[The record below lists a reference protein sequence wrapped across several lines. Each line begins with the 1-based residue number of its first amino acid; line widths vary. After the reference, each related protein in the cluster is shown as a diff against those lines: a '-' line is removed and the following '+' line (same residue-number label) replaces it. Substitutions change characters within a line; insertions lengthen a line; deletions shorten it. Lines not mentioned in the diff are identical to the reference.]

1 MDSPIS
7 SRTILQCRKRTW
19 ALDAKGLDQTV
30 NWNFDILPDF
40 IFNGLRDGAVY
51 GAVALALVLIFKATT
66 LINFA
71 TGELAMLG
79 AFFVYVL
86 NIERGW
92 WLWLSILV
100 AMLVSAAIG
109 AAVERALVRPFDPD
123 DHLPVVLIT
132 LGLFLIINAVAGDI
146 WNYQVRRVNDPF
158 GAFPSWVPNGSELK
172 TTSDGMISC
181 APNSEG
187 VLREVAAG
195 TVDAETCD
203 MVGRTFWEVIGA
215 RLHYRTIGTWVAL
228 ALALVALAI
237 ILGKTKAGLAFRAVS
252 SNAESA
258 RLVGV
263 NTGRTLGFGW
273 ALASVFGTLGAA
285 LVAPALG
292 GVNPNMML
300 TILIYALAA
309 AALGGLDSLGGAVIG
324 GLAVGLIKAVL
335 VSWFGVVVMGQA
347 YFSILQLAMA
357 FLLILIVLLFRPAG
371 LFGTR
376 RIERV

>member
-1 MDSPIS
+1 MDRLNS
-7 SRTILQCRKRTW
+7 SRTILLCRKRTW
-19 ALDAKGLDQTV
+19 ARDPKGLGQKV

-51 GAVALALVLIFKATT
+51 AAVALALVLIFKATT

-86 NIERGW
+86 NVEQGL
-92 WLWLSILV
+92 WLWLSILI
-100 AMLVSAAIG
+100 AMAVSAVIG

-132 LGLFLIINAVAGDI
+132 LGLFLLINAVAGDI

-158 GAFPSWVPNGSELK
+158 GAFPGWVPNGSELK
-172 TTSDGMISC
+172 KGSDGMLSC
-181 APNSEG
+181 VEVDGS
-187 VLREVAAG
+187 LQEVAAG

-203 MVGRTFWEVIGA
+203 LVGRTFWEVLGA
-215 RLHYRTIGTWVAL
+215 RLHYRTIGIWASL
-228 ALALVALAI
+228 AVALVALAL

-285 LVAPALG
+285 LVSPALG

-300 TILIYALAA
+300 AILIYALAG
-309 AALGGLDSLGGAVIG
+309 AALGGLDSLGGAIVG
-324 GLAVGLIKAVL
+324 GLAVGLVKSVL
-335 VSWFGVVVMGQA
+335 VSWFGVVVLGQA

>member
-1 MDSPIS
+1 M
-7 SRTILQCRKRTW
+7 
-19 ALDAKGLDQTV
+19 
-30 NWNFDILPDF
+30 NWDWGSLPEF

-51 GAVALALVLIFKATT
+51 AAVALALVLIFKATT

-86 NIERGW
+86 NVEQTW
-92 WLWLSILV
+92 WLWASILI
-100 AMLVSAAIG
+100 AMVISAVVG
-109 AAVERALVRPFDPD
+109 AGIERALVRPFDPT

-132 LGLFLIINAVAGDI
+132 LGLFLIINAVAGDV

-158 GAFPSWVPNGSELK
+158 GTFPNWVPNYGEESFIGL
-172 TTSDGMISC
+172 DWL
-181 APNSEG
+181 AEG
-187 VLREVAAG
+187 
-195 TVDAETCD
+195 T
-203 MVGRTFWEVIGA
+203 
-215 RLHYRTIGTWVAL
+215 RLQYQTIGIWITLGVAL
-228 ALALVALAI
+228 YGLYL
-237 ILGKTKAGLAFRAVS
+237 ILNKSKAGLAFRAVS
-252 SNAESA
+252 SNTDSA

-273 ALASVFGTLGAA
+273 ALASAFGTLGAA
-285 LVAPALG
+285 LVSPALG

-300 TILIYALAA
+300 TILIYALAG
-309 AALGGLDSLGGAVIG
+309 AALGGLDSLPGAVIG
-324 GLAVGLIKAVL
+324 SLAVGFIKAVG
-335 VSWFGVVVMGQA
+335 VTWFGVIVLGQT

-357 FLLILIVLLFRPAG
+357 FFVILIVLLFRPSG

>member
-1 MDSPIS
+1 MDRLTS
-7 SRTILQCRKRTW
+7 SRTILLCRKRTW
-19 ALDAKGLDQTV
+19 ARDPKGLGQKV
-30 NWNFDILPDF
+30 NWNFEILPDF

-51 GAVALALVLIFKATT
+51 AAVALALVLIFKATT

-86 NIERGW
+86 NVEQGL
-92 WLWLSILV
+92 WLWLSILI
-100 AMLVSAAIG
+100 AMAVSAVIG
-109 AAVERALVRPFDPD
+109 AAIERALVRPFDPD

-132 LGLFLIINAVAGDI
+132 LGLFLLINAVAGDI

-158 GAFPSWVPNGSELK
+158 GAFPGWVPNGSELK
-172 TTSDGMISC
+172 KSSDGMLSC
-181 APNSEG
+181 VEVDGS
-187 VLREVAAG
+187 LQEVAAG

-203 MVGRTFWEVIGA
+203 LVGRTFWEVLGA
-215 RLHYRTIGTWVAL
+215 RLHYRTIGIWASL
-228 ALALVALAI
+228 AVALVALAL

-285 LVAPALG
+285 LVSPALG

-300 TILIYALAA
+300 AILIYALAG
-309 AALGGLDSLGGAVIG
+309 AALGGLDSLGGAIIG
-324 GLAVGLIKAVL
+324 GLLVGLVKSVL
-335 VSWFGVVVMGQA
+335 VSWFGVVVLGQA

>member
-1 MDSPIS
+1 M
-7 SRTILQCRKRTW
+7 
-19 ALDAKGLDQTV
+19 
-30 NWNFDILPDF
+30 NWDWGSLPEF

-51 GAVALALVLIFKATT
+51 AAVALALVLIFKATT

-86 NIERGW
+86 NIEQTW
-92 WLWLSILV
+92 WLWASILI
-100 AMLVSAAIG
+100 AMLISAVLG
-109 AAVERALVRPFDPD
+109 AGIERALVRPFDPT

-158 GAFPSWVPNGSELK
+158 GTFPSWVPNYGEESFIGL
-172 TTSDGMISC
+172 DWL
-181 APNSEG
+181 AEG
-187 VLREVAAG
+187 
-195 TVDAETCD
+195 T
-203 MVGRTFWEVIGA
+203 
-215 RLHYRTIGTWVAL
+215 RLQYQTIGIWITLGVAL
-228 ALALVALAI
+228 YGLYL
-237 ILGKTKAGLAFRAVS
+237 ILNRSKAGLAFRAVS
-252 SNAESA
+252 SNTDSA

-273 ALASVFGTLGAA
+273 ALASAFGTLGAA
-285 LVAPALG
+285 LVSPALG

-300 TILIYALAA
+300 TILIYALAG
-309 AALGGLDSLGGAVIG
+309 AALGGLDSLPGAVIG
-324 GLAVGLIKAVL
+324 SLAVGFIKAVG
-335 VSWFGVVVMGQA
+335 VTWFGVIVLGQT

-357 FLLILIVLLFRPAG
+357 FFVILIVLLFRPSG

>member
-1 MDSPIS
+1 MDRLTS
-7 SRTILQCRKRTW
+7 SRTILLCRKRTW
-19 ALDAKGLDQTV
+19 ARDPKGLGQKV
-30 NWNFDILPDF
+30 NWNFEILPDF

-51 GAVALALVLIFKATT
+51 AAVALALVLIFKATT

-86 NIERGW
+86 NVEQGL
-92 WLWLSILV
+92 WLWLSILI
-100 AMLVSAAIG
+100 AMAASAVIG
-109 AAVERALVRPFDPD
+109 AAIERALVRPFDPD
-123 DHLPVVLIT
+123 EHLPVVLIT
-132 LGLFLIINAVAGDI
+132 LGLFLLINAVAGDI

-158 GAFPSWVPNGSELK
+158 GAFPGWVPNGSELK
-172 TTSDGMISC
+172 KSSDGMLSC
-181 APNSEG
+181 VEVDGS
-187 VLREVAAG
+187 LQEVAAG

-203 MVGRTFWEVIGA
+203 LVGRTFWEVLGA
-215 RLHYRTIGTWVAL
+215 RLHYRTIGIWASL
-228 ALALVALAI
+228 AVALVALAL

-285 LVAPALG
+285 LVSPALG

-300 TILIYALAA
+300 AILIYALAG
-309 AALGGLDSLGGAVIG
+309 AALGGLDSLGGAIIG
-324 GLAVGLIKAVL
+324 GLLVGLVKSVL
-335 VSWFGVVVMGQA
+335 VSWFGVVVLGQA

>member
-1 MDSPIS
+1 M
-7 SRTILQCRKRTW
+7 
-19 ALDAKGLDQTV
+19 
-30 NWNFDILPDF
+30 NWNFEILPDF

-51 GAVALALVLIFKATT
+51 GTVALALVLIFKATT

-86 NIERGW
+86 NVEQGW
-92 WLWLSILV
+92 WLWLSIAV
-100 AMLVSAAIG
+100 AMAISAVIG
-109 AAVERALVRPFDPD
+109 AAAAERALVRPFDPD

-158 GAFPSWVPNGSELK
+158 GQFPSWVPNGSELK
-172 TTSDGMISC
+172 TSSDGTIAC
-181 APNSEG
+181 LENADGNL
-187 VLREVAAG
+187 VEVGSG
-195 TVDAETCD
+195 TADAEMCE
-203 MVGRTFWEVIGA
+203 MVGRTFFEVIGA
-215 RLHYRTIGTWVAL
+215 RLHYRTIGTWIAL
-228 ALALVALAI
+228 ALALIALAI

-285 LVAPALG
+285 LVSPALG

-324 GLAVGLIKAVL
+324 GLAVGLIKSVL
-335 VSWFGVVVMGQA
+335 VSWFGVVVLGQA

>member
-1 MDSPIS
+1 M
-7 SRTILQCRKRTW
+7 
-19 ALDAKGLDQTV
+19 
-30 NWNFDILPDF
+30 NWNFEILPDF

-51 GAVALALVLIFKATT
+51 AAVALALVLIFKATT

-86 NIERGW
+86 NVEQGL
-92 WLWLSILV
+92 WLWLSILI
-100 AMLVSAAIG
+100 AMAASAVIG
-109 AAVERALVRPFDPD
+109 AAIERALVRPFDPD
-123 DHLPVVLIT
+123 EHLPVVLIT
-132 LGLFLIINAVAGDI
+132 LGLFLLINAVAGDI

-158 GAFPSWVPNGSELK
+158 GAFPGWVPNGSELK
-172 TTSDGMISC
+172 KSSDGMLSC
-181 APNSEG
+181 VEVDGS
-187 VLREVAAG
+187 LQEVAAG

-203 MVGRTFWEVIGA
+203 LVGRTFWEVLGA
-215 RLHYRTIGTWVAL
+215 RLHYRTIGIWASL
-228 ALALVALAI
+228 AVALVALAL

-285 LVAPALG
+285 LVSPALG

-300 TILIYALAA
+300 AILIYALAG
-309 AALGGLDSLGGAVIG
+309 AALGGLDSLGGAIIG
-324 GLAVGLIKAVL
+324 GLLVGLVKSVL
-335 VSWFGVVVMGQA
+335 VSWFGVVVLGQA